1 MSFTKHGSQNQFA
14 MATLLSMYGSQKA
27 REKKKKKML
36 LCEMLL
42 SQLIG
47 FEVIELKR

>member
-1 MSFTKHGSQNQFA
+1 MSFAKHSSQNQLA

-27 REKKKKKML
+27 RKKKQKML

-42 SQLIG
+42 SQLNG